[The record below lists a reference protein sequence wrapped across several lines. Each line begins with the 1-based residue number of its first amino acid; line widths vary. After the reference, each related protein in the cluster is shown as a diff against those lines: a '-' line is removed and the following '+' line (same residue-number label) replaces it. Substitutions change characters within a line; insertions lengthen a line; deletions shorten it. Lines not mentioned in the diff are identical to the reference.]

1 VDGAKSKRV
10 KDVQGPTVPSRRPKD
25 GKSGTIVAFCVLIC
39 SPRLYK
45 LRVSKYLA
53 FDAAPEHKSK
63 RGIKKSDVLST
74 GHFYCAAN
82 ILFRVLVGFLEK
94 VQMFHVRIN
103 VLINHTTQVTL

>member
-74 GHFYCAAN
+74 GHFYCAPN